1 MSASIAATRITLTL
15 EIEMKLQRY
24 TVGWTESTTKPVY
37 PISYFVTDA
46 ETIEEVNDGTHPAVA
61 RFPITQKYPQ
71 TEQEQR
77 ANMFRDYMNKIV
89 DATETAYQQTMLCD
103 ILKA

>member
-1 MSASIAATRITLTL
+1 
-15 EIEMKLQRY
+15 MKLNRY
-24 TVGWTESTTKPVY
+24 IVGTSTSTNTGKMTKF
-37 PISYFVTDA
+37 FVTDA
-46 ETIEEVNDGTHPAVA
+46 ETVEEMEDGSHPEVA
-61 RFPITQKYPQ
+61 EFPISPKYPQ

>member
-1 MSASIAATRITLTL
+1 
-15 EIEMKLQRY
+15 MKLNKY
-24 TVGWTESTTKPVY
+24 VVGLNHSSTKPVQVV
-37 PISYFVTDA
+37 SFFVTDA
-46 ETIEEVNDGTHPAVA
+46 ETIEEVNDGTRPEIAT
-61 RFPITQKYPQ
+61 FPVTQKYPES
-71 TEQEQR
+71 EQEQR